1 MQLKNR
7 YYFLISL
14 GLSLLSFLNL
24 TYIGYK
30 IWKLPSIFQEL
41 KTVLYQLPFLI
52 LVLIFLWLVHL
63 RQASLINNFLSSLS
77 FDPSSEGLQEAIN
90 KLSKNLYKSQN
101 IANYLY
107 LLAVN
112 ILFFF
117 SLKINEEQAFL
128 LLILH
133 LVFFVSRISLFALA
147 NYVWRRLMRLYLLP

>member
-63 RQASLINNFLSSLS
+63 RQASLINNFLASLS
-77 FDPSSEGLQEAIN
+77 LEPSSENQQEAIN

-117 SLKINEEQAFL
+117 QLKNK
-128 LLILH
+128 
-133 LVFFVSRISLFALA
+133 
-147 NYVWRRLMRLYLLP
+147 